1 MPLSL
6 VSNVAL
12 GAETPNPRTAMR
24 RRPPARQPSAHA
36 SSIADDPFANAPEFE
51 DDDAPSSSTSLS
63 ILAQALAA
71 YSQN

>member
-12 GAETPNPRTAMR
+12 GAETPNPRSAMR
-24 RRPPARQPSAHA
+24 RRPPARKPSADA
-36 SSIADDPFANAPEFE
+36 SAIADDPFANAPEFE
-51 DDDAPSSSTSLS
+51 DDEAPSSASLS

>member
-12 GAETPNPRTAMR
+12 GAETPNPRSAMR
-24 RRPPARQPSAHA
+24 RRPPARQPSADA
-36 SSIADDPFANAPEFE
+36 SPIADDPFANAPEFE
-51 DDDAPSSSTSLS
+51 DDDAPSSASLS